1 MCVYFPT
8 DPHTVALNDTTLSL
22 VLDDIQAVIDSV
34 QPTDYIIAGDIN
46 YDFSRNTGFVDRLA
60 SYAIDNN

>member
-1 MCVYFPT
+1 MSVYITT
-8 DPHTVALNDTTLSL
+8 DPVALNDTTLSL

-46 YDFSRNTGFVDRLA
+46 CDFRFCG
-60 SYAIDNN
+60 